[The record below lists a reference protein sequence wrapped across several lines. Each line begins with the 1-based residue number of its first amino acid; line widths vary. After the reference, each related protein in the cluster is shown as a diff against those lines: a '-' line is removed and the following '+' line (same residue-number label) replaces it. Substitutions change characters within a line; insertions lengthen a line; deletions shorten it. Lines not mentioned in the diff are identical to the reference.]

1 VKISVP
7 TDLAAKPP
15 NAGLR
20 PSLNQKAQ
28 SFLDCSPFC
37 PRSAA
42 PHCLPHQAV
51 IDIYIGTHPFHLPM
65 CKDIIFLC
73 IDHRWIPFRSLPV
86 VDNRVVSLN
95 AIMFCRMVH
104 RIHEAVPDPEI
115 DKRQD
120 APVGNDLNP
129 SRPQMVRH
137 ARAVLKEIREPSRLY
152 DPCER
157 NIQHPARD
165 GKRWIGIP
173 AQPCFLVLM

>member
-1 VKISVP
+1 MKISVP

-28 SFLDCSPFC
+28 SLLDRSPFC
-37 PRSAA
+37 PKSAG

-73 IDHRWIPFRSLPV
+73 IDHGWLSFRSRPV

-95 AIMFCRMVH
+95 ANMFCRMVH
-104 RIHEAVPDPEI
+104 RIREAMPDPEI

-120 APVGNDLNP
+120 APVGNGLNP
-129 SRPQMVRH
+129 SRPQMIRH

-157 NIQHPARD
+157 NIQHTGRD
-165 GKRWIGIP
+165 GNRGIGIP
-173 AQPCFLVLM
+173 AQPCFLVLR